1 MEPIKLNLNE
11 YLELKAM
18 VNIIA
23 KGTRES
29 LQKIFYNTNEKH
41 FAATDGHILRLK
53 NLQNYFPVFEKE
65 NEQIKNNFLI
75 DNNQLLNTKSMFISM
90 YGFDGR
96 IKVQIEPENS
106 FKYPDYL
113 GIIAN
118 KKVVMVEHII
128 ITLDLLNRFSKTEIS
143 GCKIFKFQFTGENS
157 PILVYKYDS
166 PSLEGI
172 IMPYRSEV

>member
-18 VNIIA
+18 VNAIA

-75 DNNQLLNTKSMFISM
+75 DINQLLNTKSMFISM
-90 YGFDGR
+90 YGTGGH
-96 IKVQIEPENS
+96 IKVQIESEND
-106 FKYPDYL
+106 FKYPNYL

-128 ITLDLLNRFSKTEIS
+128 INIDLFTRFNKTEIS
-143 GCKIFKFQFTGENS
+143 GCKAFKFQFTGENS

-166 PSLEGI
+166 LTLEGI
-172 IMPYRSEV
+172 IMPYRSGV

>member
-1 MEPIKLNLNE
+1 MEPIELNLNE

-18 VNIIA
+18 VNAIA

-75 DNNQLLNTKSMFISM
+75 DINQLLNSKSMFISI
-90 YGFDGR
+90 YGIDGR
-96 IKVQIEPENS
+96 IKVQIESENN

-172 IMPYRSEV
+172 IMPYTLEV